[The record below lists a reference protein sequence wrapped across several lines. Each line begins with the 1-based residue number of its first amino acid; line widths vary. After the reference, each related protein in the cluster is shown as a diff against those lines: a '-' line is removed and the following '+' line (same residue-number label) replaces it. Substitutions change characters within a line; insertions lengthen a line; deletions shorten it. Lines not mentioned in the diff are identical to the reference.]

1 MTKPGLCSRGLQAGM
16 ALPRHNRENWS
27 MNSLVRTVATYVF
40 LIISVISAFAADELR
55 AQVEAANA
63 AWTSAFNSK
72 DVDKMTSLYAD
83 DAILLPAGRS
93 PVKGKDAISKHWRGV
108 FERLAN
114 SQTAFETIEAR
125 REGPIVYVVG
135 RWEASVPKA
144 EGGTQRDAGN
154 NVRIFDAAAPGEWR
168 MRVHIYNAHE

>member
-1 MTKPGLCSRGLQAGM
+1 MTNTRVMLKGTPGWHGLASSEQ
-16 ALPRHNRENWS
+16 ENWS
-27 MNSLVRTVATYVF
+27 TNSLVRTVATYVF

-55 AQVEAANA
+55 TQVEAANA

-108 FERLAN
+108 FERSAN
-114 SQTAFETIEAR
+114 SQAAF
-125 REGPIVYVVG
+125 
-135 RWEASVPKA
+135 
-144 EGGTQRDAGN
+144 RD
-154 NVRIFDAAAPGEWR
+154 D
-168 MRVHIYNAHE
+168 